1 MTTDTLSLFFA
12 LLALACGAAV
22 LVAAV
27 LALVARPALARVAT
41 AVQPVALWLAWAVA
55 LVATLGSLYYS
66 EVAHFIPCTLCW
78 YQRIAMYPLAI
89 VLGIAALRQ
98 DGGIWR
104 YAVPV
109 AVVGLAISIYHA
121 FIEWFPNLDAGFCSA
136 DVPCSAAYVTE
147 FGFVGIPFMAACG
160 FAIIIVL
167 LLVARYHRATPSPET
182 PV

>member
-1 MTTDTLSLFFA
+1 
-12 LLALACGAAV
+12 
-22 LVAAV
+22 
-27 LALVARPALARVAT
+27 
-41 AVQPVALWLAWAVA
+41 
-55 LVATLGSLYYS
+55 
-66 EVAHFIPCTLCW
+66 
-78 YQRIAMYPLAI
+78 MYPLAI
-89 VLGIAALRQ
+89 VVGIAAFRR

-109 AVVGLAISIYHA
+109 AAIGLAISIYHT
-121 FIEWFPNLDAGFCSA
+121 FMEWFPNLDAGFCTA

-147 FGFVGIPFMAACG
+147 FGFVGIPFMAGSG

>member
-12 LLALACGAAV
+12 LLALACLAAV
-22 LVAAV
+22 LVVVV
-27 LALVARPALARVAT
+27 LGLVARPALARLAI
-41 AVQPVALWLAWAVA
+41 AVQPVVLWLAWTVA

-89 VLGIAALRQ
+89 VLGIAAFRR

-104 YAVPV
+104 YAVPL
-109 AVVGLAISIYHA
+109 AATGLAISIYHT
-121 FIEWFPNLDAGFCSA
+121 FIEWFPSLAADFCSLE
-136 DVPCSAAYVTE
+136 VPCSAAYVTE

-160 FAIIIVL
+160 FAVIIVL
-167 LLVARYHRATPSPET
+167 LLVARYNRATPSREI

>member
-1 MTTDTLSLFFA
+1 M
-12 LLALACGAAV
+12 
-22 LVAAV
+22 LVAVV
-27 LALVARPALARVAT
+27 LALVARPTLARVAT

-89 VLGIAALRQ
+89 VLGIAAFRRR
-98 DGGIWR
+98 WH
-104 YAVPV
+104 
-109 AVVGLAISIYHA
+109 LAIRGPGCIR
-121 FIEWFPNLDAGFCSA
+121 WPGDLDLPRLHRVVPQSRRRFCSA
-136 DVPCSAAYVTE
+136 DVPCSAAYITE
-147 FGFVGIPFMAACG
+147 FGFVGIPFMAGYG

-167 LLVARYHRATPSPET
+167 LLMARYHRATPSPET

>member
-22 LVAAV
+22 LVVVV
-27 LALVARPALARVAT
+27 LGLVARPALARLAT

-89 VLGIAALRQ
+89 VLGIAAFRRD
-98 DGGIWR
+98 DGVWR

-109 AVVGLAISIYHA
+109 AAVGLAISIYHT
-121 FIEWFPNLDAGFCSA
+121 FIEWFPNLDAGFCSS

-147 FGFVGIPFMAACG
+147 FGFVGIPFMAGCG

-167 LLVARYHRATPSPET
+167 LLMARYHRTIPSSET
-182 PV
+182 ST

>member
-1 MTTDTLSLFFA
+1 MTTDTLLA
-12 LLALACGAAV
+12 LLCSVGAGVRGCRAGGGG
-22 LVAAV
+22 
-27 LALVARPALARVAT
+27 ARSGGEAHAGAGGHR
-41 AVQPVALWLAWAVA
+41 VQPVALWLAWAVA

-89 VLGIAALRQ
+89 VLGIAAFRQ

-104 YAVPV
+104 TQSV
-109 AVVGLAISIYHA
+109 ASVGLAISIYHA

-136 DVPCSAAYVTE
+136 DVPCSAAYITE
-147 FGFVGIPFMAACG
+147 FGFVGIPFMAGCG

-167 LLVARYHRATPSPET
+167 LLMARYHRATPSPET